1 MYSQLPGARAA
12 PAHARMSIN
21 TLRPH
26 KANSRPGNCTRPLE
40 AETLDKLKPQKK
52 IIVAANQI
60 KLNHETAI
68 QESASLHVV
77 QRNQEKRV
85 CGCSGC
91 PGTARSP
98 QEGTEE
104 ALGDRERALGDRAA
118 QPQHTS
124 GTAAFSTQLMG
135 KALTICLTCNT
146 QGSWQGTAGH
156 GEKCPLGCPGDTSW
170 CPPSWSRTWSLS
182 KREETK
188 FTLHLLAHF

>member
-12 PAHARMSIN
+12 PAHGRMSIN

-68 QESASLHVV
+68 QESVSLHVV

-85 CGCSGC
+85 FGCSGC

-98 QEGTEE
+98 QQGTEQ
-104 ALGDRERALGDRAA
+104 ALGDRGRALGSSRS
-118 QPQHTS
+118 PQRCPGSAHHGNCS
-124 GTAAFSTQLMG
+124 CRVQHS
-135 KALTICLTCNT
+135 ALTICLTCAT
-146 QGSWQGTAGH
+146 QGTGQSTAGH
-156 GEKCPLGCPGDTSW
+156 CEKCPLGCPGDTSW
-170 CPPSWSRTWSLS
+170 CPP
-182 KREETK
+182 
-188 FTLHLLAHF
+188 LLEQNLELV

>member
-12 PAHARMSIN
+12 PAHGRMSIN

-68 QESASLHVV
+68 QESVSLHVV

-85 CGCSGC
+85 FGCSGC

-98 QEGTEE
+98 RQGTEQLWGTGDE
-104 ALGDRERALGDRAA
+104 PWAPLAALRAA
-118 QPQHTS
+118 QAPHTS
-124 GTAAFSTQLMG
+124 GTAAAGFSSDNLPD
-135 KALTICLTCNT
+135 LYH
-146 QGSWQGTAGH
+146 AGNLAEH
-156 GEKCPLGCPGDTSW
+156 
-170 CPPSWSRTWSLS
+170 SRTL
-182 KREETK
+182 
-188 FTLHLLAHF
+188 